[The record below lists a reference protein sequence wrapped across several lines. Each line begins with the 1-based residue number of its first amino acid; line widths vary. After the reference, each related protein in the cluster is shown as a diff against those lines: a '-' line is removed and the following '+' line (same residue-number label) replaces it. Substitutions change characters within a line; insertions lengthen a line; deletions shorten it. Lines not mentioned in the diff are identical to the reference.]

1 MKLPAGVRDW
11 LPHELVRKRALET
24 TIRGVFERRR
34 YAEVMTPGFERFDVI
49 EAGLG
54 DDLTKKTFR
63 FSDRRANTL
72 ALRPEMTT
80 PIARLVSTRMRNEKL
95 PLRLSYIAPAYRFEE
110 PQQGRMQEF
119 TQAGVELIGATGLDA
134 DSEMLLMAMETLD
147 AIGLRDARFD
157 INDAAVVDGVLDGL
171 GIHGE
176 AAHECKILI
185 SERNI
190 AALRAKYPPELAELA
205 LLRGDEHV
213 FATARRLCRSSA
225 SLEALDR
232 LHAIRGRAIEAGYGD
247 RVAIDFALLRD
258 LEYYTGFV
266 FEGYVRE
273 LGYAVCGGGR
283 YDTLLPRMGFEAA
296 AVGWAVGVEHL
307 LIALERRN
315 APAANQFLFDGLT
328 IAIPK
333 GLLYEESVR
342 RLRAAGID
350 APDDPGRKLVV
361 EAPDGRTRFLFV
373 RPTDVPAY
381 VEFGAADCGIV
392 GADVLWEVDRY
403 VSEIADLGFG
413 FCRLVVAGRRGDG
426 YHEGAP
432 LPTFLRVAT
441 KFTRCAEAY
450 FSERDLPA
458 EIISLH
464 GSVELSPVMGVA
476 DLIVDLVATGNTLRE
491 HDMVIVDDIAPST
504 ARLVVNPIRF
514 RTKYDA
520 VAGLLSRLQA
530 PAAAAK

>member
-1 MKLPAGVRDW
+1 MRLPAGVRDW
-11 LPHELVRKRALET
+11 LPHELARKRALEA
-24 TIRGVFERRR
+24 TIRGVFERWR

-54 DDLTKKTFR
+54 EELTEKTFR

-80 PIARLVSTRMRNEKL
+80 PIARLVSTRMRGEKL
-95 PLRLSYIAPAYRFEE
+95 PLRLSYVAPAYRFEQ

-119 TQAGVELIGATGLDA
+119 TQAGVELIGARGVEA
-134 DSEMLLMAMETLD
+134 DSEMLLMALETLD
-147 AIGLRDARFD
+147 AIGLNDARFD
-157 INDAAVVDGVLDGL
+157 INDAAIVDGVLDGL
-171 GIHGE
+171 GIHGD
-176 AAHECKILI
+176 AAHRCKILI
-185 SERNI
+185 AERNI
-190 AALRAKYPPELAELA
+190 AALRAQFPAEVAELA
-205 LLRGDEHV
+205 MLRGDEHV
-213 FATARRLCRSSA
+213 FATVRRLCRTPR

-232 LHAIRGRAIEAGYGD
+232 LHAIRGRAIERGYGE

-283 YDTLLPRMGFEAA
+283 YDTLLPRMGFDAP
-296 AVGWAVGVEHL
+296 AVGWAVGVERL

-315 APAANQFLFDGLT
+315 APAAHQFTFDGLT

-342 RLRAAGID
+342 RLRAAG
-350 APDDPGRKLVV
+350 L
-361 EAPDGRTRFLFV
+361 
-373 RPTDVPAY
+373 DVPAY
-381 VEFGAADCGIV
+381 VEFVAADCGIV
-392 GADVLWEVDRY
+392 GADVLWEVGRY
-403 VSEIADLGFG
+403 VSELADLGFG
-413 FCRLVVAGRRGDG
+413 LCRLVVAGRRADG

-441 KFTRCAEAY
+441 KFTRSAEAY

-464 GSVELSPVMGVA
+464 GSVELSP
-476 DLIVDLVATGNTLRE
+476 LV
-491 HDMVIVDDIAPST
+491 
-504 ARLVVNPIRF
+504 
-514 RTKYDA
+514 
-520 VAGLLSRLQA
+520 GLA
-530 PAAAAK
+530 